1 MTKEVSVT
9 PTFYNLTLRTD
20 DIPGL
25 SDWMKRS
32 QAKLTSPD
40 IQNEMLSIILRV
52 RYRESGSR

>member
-9 PTFYNLTLRTD
+9 NFLQLLKLHTD

-32 QAKLTSPD
+32 KAKFTSLD
-40 IQNEMLSIILRV
+40 IQNEILSIINDT
-52 RYRESGSR
+52 EANCK